1 MKKIIIIPNS
11 KEMLEEYINT
21 NIDGFI
27 LPIENLSI
35 NSTCYFTIND
45 IKELITKTKKEI
57 CISLNKTM
65 TNEDLPLLEE
75 TLIELNKLN
84 ISKVLFYDLA
94 IPNICKRN
102 NLKLELAI
110 HQDHLNA
117 SIKSNM
123 FYNKRGIK
131 TTVITNDI
139 TMDEINE
146 IAKYQSLMMVCFGYL
161 PIFYSR
167 RYLITN
173 YLNYIGKK
181 KKDSLY
187 TIKEKD
193 NNYIIEE
200 EKYGTT
206 VYTKQPINLI
216 NKIDKLNINYIILNS
231 NHIDNLEFKKVVTQY
246 LNNESDNNKYYEG
259 FIEKKT
265 VYKVED
271 YE

>member
-1 MKKIIIIPNS
+1 MKKILVLPNS
-11 KEMLEEYINT
+11 KEILEEYINT

-27 LPIENLSI
+27 LPIKDLSV
-35 NSTCYFTIND
+35 NSTYYVTIND
-45 IKELITKTKKEI
+45 IKEIVKKTSKEI
-57 CISLNKTM
+57 YISLNKNI

-75 TLIELNKLN
+75 TLNELNKLN
-84 ISKVLFYDLA
+84 INKVLFYDLA

-102 NLKLELAI
+102 NLKLDLAI
-110 HQDHLNA
+110 YQDHLNA
-117 SIKSNM
+117 SIESNM
-123 FYNKRGIK
+123 FYKKRGIN

-139 TMDEINE
+139 TKEEINE
-146 IAKYQSLMMVCFGYL
+146 ISKYQSLMMICYGYL

-173 YLNYIGKK
+173 YLEYIGKK
-181 KKDSLY
+181 KKNSLY

-193 NNYIIEE
+193 NSYIIEE

-206 VYTKQPINLI
+206 VYTKEPINLI
-216 NKIDKLNINYIILNS
+216 NKINTLNINYIILNS
-231 NHIDNLEFKKVVTQY
+231 CHINPKEFKKVVNQY
-246 LNNESDNNKYYEG
+246 LNNESDNNNYYEG